1 MMQTRSRARQLP
13 IGRLSEKTGVNIETI
28 RYYERVGLLP
38 APARSAGRHRLYN
51 ETQAQRLSFI
61 RRSRELG
68 FSLNDIRTL
77 LTLADNGD
85 VACFDT
91 RELTLRHLADVRG
104 KIASL
109 RKLASALKAM
119 TDACHPAVS
128 AHAPYSIHS
137 TLAADW
143 AITSGCNPA
152 STGSRRCPRLTLS
165 GHEGGL

>member
-1 MMQTRSRARQLP
+1 MMQTKLRARQLP
-13 IGRLSEKTGVNIETI
+13 IGRLSERTGVNIETI

-38 APARSAGRHRLYN
+38 APPRSAGRHRLYN
-51 ETQAQRLSFI
+51 ETQVQRLSFI

-91 RELTLRHLADVRG
+91 KELTLRHLANVRG

-109 RKLASALKAM
+109 RKLARALTAM
-119 TDACHPAVS
+119 TDACQPGS
-128 AHAPYSIHS
+128 QRSCPILDAP
-137 TLAADW
+137 
-143 AITSGCNPA
+143 NA
-152 STGSRRCPRLTLS
+152 SS
-165 GHEGGL
+165 